1 MDEPEVRQRLA
12 AILAAD
18 VAGYSRLMGDDER
31 ATIVSLNHCRT
42 VFRRHIADHGGRVV
56 DTAGDSVLA
65 VFDTAIGA
73 ARAALAVQ
81 AELADYNAGL
91 PAERRMAWRIGL
103 NTGDVHEQDDGT
115 IYGDGVNIA
124 ARVEA
129 LAAPGSVSI
138 SGKVHEE
145 VAGRL
150 DAAFADQGSHR
161 VKNIARPVRI
171 WGLGGNAR
179 PTRRGAKFAL
189 AAAVAALVFI
199 ASLAIWL
206 EESPDIAGDP
216 ILALPTGPS
225 IAVLAFVDLDEPA
238 QTSTFAAGLTEE
250 VITALTRYRNL
261 FVIARDSTARFGNS
275 AAAAEE
281 LGAGY
286 VLEGSVRRADD
297 LIRVAVK
304 LLDATTGSHVWS
316 EHYERTLTT
325 ASLFAVQD
333 NITRQVVST
342 IADSHGII
350 GQADLRATRAVPT
363 DSLTAYQCVL
373 RAVAHAST
381 LSAESHRQS
390 RDCLETAVAAEPDY
404 VDAWAWLSVVYL
416 DEMRFGFNSRPG
428 ALDRA
433 LEAARRA
440 VELDDRSQF
449 AQLAMARVHFF
460 RHELEHFSPAAERA
474 LALNPNNATALAELA
489 SLVGNAG
496 EWERAASLIEKAM
509 ALNPLHPDWYHLPLF
524 WNHYR
529 LAEFEA
535 ALALLQKIHMPDYY
549 FTHVRYAAV
558 YVALGR
564 QAEAEAAVAQILALF
579 PAFPSQAP
587 EIFARWNGLGGL
599 AEPVSAAL
607 AEAGLPTS
615 AEDCLA
621 LAEAFWRQGTA
632 AAHLAA
638 RDCAERQPESAE
650 ALALSAL
657 LAVDEALY
665 GFNAQSG
672 GGPALNRALTTAER
686 AVGLDANSAW
696 AHWSL
701 ARVAFFRKS
710 FERFDSA
717 LEEALRLAPDDA
729 LLRAMAGARL
739 CDRGEC
745 ARGMALLDEAVDLD
759 PRQRSWRHA
768 AAFFEAYARGD
779 DEAALAAAQ
788 AMADGSQAHLLR
800 AAAYGQLGMTTE
812 AADAVTAL
820 RALSPDA
827 SIRSTTEML
836 QQENHTYPMIARMGD
851 GLRLAGLPEH

>member
-31 ATIVSLNHCRT
+31 ATIASLNHCRA
-42 VFRRHIADHGGRVV
+42 VFRQHIAEHGGRVV

-73 ARAALAVQ
+73 AEAAMAVQ
-81 AELADYNAGL
+81 AELAEYNAGL
-91 PAERRMAWRIGL
+91 PADRRMAWRIGL

-115 IYGDGVNIA
+115 VYGDGVNIA

-129 LAAPGSVSI
+129 LAAPGGVSV

-150 DAAFADQGSHR
+150 DVAFADQGSHR
-161 VKNIARPVRI
+161 VKNIARPVRV
-171 WGLGGNAR
+171 WGLGDDAR
-179 PTRRGAKFAL
+179 PARRSAKLAL
-189 AAAVAALVFI
+189 AAAAAALVVL
-199 ASLAIWL
+199 ASLAIWP
-206 EESPDIAGDP
+206 EESPDIAADP
-216 ILALPTGPS
+216 ILALPAGPS
-225 IAVLAFVDLDEPA
+225 IAVLPFVDLDEPA
-238 QTSTFAAGLTEE
+238 QTSAFAAGLTEE

-261 FVIARDSTARFGNS
+261 FVIARDSTARFGS
-275 AAAAEE
+275 GAAAAEE

-297 LIRVAVK
+297 FIRVAVK

-316 EHYERTLTT
+316 ETYERSLTT
-325 ASLFAVQD
+325 ANLFAVQD
-333 NITRQVVST
+333 DITRQVVST

-350 GQADLRATRAVPT
+350 GQTDLSATRAVPT
-363 DSLTAYQCVL
+363 DSLSAYQCVL
-373 RAVAHAST
+373 RAVAHVAT
-381 LSAESHRQS
+381 LSPESHRQS
-390 RDCLETAVAAEPDY
+390 RDCLEAAVAAEPGY
-404 VDAWAWLSVVYL
+404 VDAWAWLSVIYL
-416 DEMRFGFNSRPG
+416 DEMRFGFNTRPG

-433 LEAARRA
+433 LDAAQRA
-440 VELDDRSQF
+440 VALDERSQF

-460 RHELEHFSPAAERA
+460 RHELEQFRAAAEHA
-474 LALNPNNATALAELA
+474 LALNPNNATVLAELA
-489 SLVGNAG
+489 SLIGNAG
-496 EWERAASLIEKAM
+496 EWQRAASLIEKAM
-509 ALNPLHPDWYHLPLF
+509 ALNPYHPDLYYLPLF

-535 ALALLQKIHMPDYY
+535 ALALLRKTHMPDYY

-558 YVALGR
+558 YAELGR
-564 QAEAEAAVAQILALF
+564 QAEAEAAVARILALY
-579 PAFPSQAP
+579 PEFPSQAS
-587 EIFARWNGLGGL
+587 EIIAKWNGLGGL
-599 AEPVSAAL
+599 GGPLAAAL
-607 AEAGLPTS
+607 AKAGLPIS
-615 AEDCLA
+615 GDDCFA
-621 LAEAFWRQGTA
+621 LAEAFWRQGTE

-638 RDCAERQPESAE
+638 RDCVDEQPENAE
-650 ALALSAL
+650 AVALSAL
-657 LAVDEALY
+657 LTVDESLY

-686 AVGLDANSAW
+686 AIGLDPESAW
-696 AHWSL
+696 AHWAL

-710 FERFDSA
+710 FERSDSA
-717 LEEALRLAPDDA
+717 LEETLRLAPDDA
-729 LLRAMAGARL
+729 LLRAMAGAQL
-739 CDRGEC
+739 CVRGDC
-745 ARGMALLDEAVDLD
+745 RRGMALLDEAADLD

-768 AAFFEAYARGD
+768 AAFFEAYGRGD

-788 AMADGSQAHLLR
+788 AMPDGTQAHLLR
-800 AAAYGQLGMTTE
+800 AAVYGQLGMTAD
-812 AADAVTAL
+812 AADAVAAL

-827 SIRSTTEML
+827 SIRNTTEML
-836 QQENHTYPMIARMGD
+836 QQSNHTYPLIARLGD